1 MPLIS
6 VIIPIYNTE
15 NYLLKCLDSVLSQT
29 LKDIEVL
36 LINDG
41 STDGSQKICEEYA
54 CKDQRIQVL
63 HTPNQGVSHA
73 RNLGLEMAKGEYIS
87 FIDSDDWIEKDMI
100 ATLYRLIQTNHTDLS
115 TCGYTIEDEKGKVIY
130 SINKKNTCIL
140 DKWEAMSSLFK
151 DKHYRYK
158 GNLWDKLYKKEIID
172 RDKLRFNEQ
181 IYYNE
186 DRLFIFQYLRLCQS
200 ITYTCS
206 SFYHYIIRN
215 SSVMG
220 TFQKTYNK
228 KMCTFMDAFD
238 IMTVLSETYPDYV
251 KRNLSMDYTLSSISF
266 FTQYSHL
273 IPFHEIRD
281 RLMTIK
287 RNNFRFLS
295 FNKKIECLLRCIK
308 LLIRSIDIKKRNYK
322 MECNNMD
329 DKKSLM

>member
-15 NYLLKCLDSVLSQT
+15 NYLPKCLDSVLSQT

-140 DKWEAMSSLFK
+140 DKWEAISSLFK

-287 RNNFRFLS
+287 KNNFRFLS
-295 FNKKIECLLRCIK
+295 FNKKIECLLRCTK
-308 LLIRSIDIKKRNYK
+308 LLIHIRHNIQPASANDNT
-322 MECNNMD
+322 D
-329 DKKSLM
+329 AL

>member
-1 MPLIS
+1 M
-6 VIIPIYNTE
+6 
-15 NYLLKCLDSVLSQT
+15 
-29 LKDIEVL
+29 
-36 LINDG
+36 INDG

-130 SINKKNTCIL
+130 SVNKKNTCIL

-287 RNNFRFLS
+287 KNNFRFLS